1 MTYSLDQLHADL
13 ILVGHGLALAL
24 LMFLPFLLLGA
35 FAE

>member
-1 MTYSLDQLHADL
+1 MGMNWDQLHADL